1 MTMTRPALALFAAL
15 AFAEEYTPGPDSR
28 RQPGVP
34 KGTVTKHEWTS
45 KIFPGSARD
54 YWIYAPAQYRKGKPA
69 ATMVFLDG
77 GGFVN
82 EAGAFKATVVMDNL
96 IHKGE
101 IPVMIGVFINPGAVA
116 ADGAGQARFTRSYE
130 YDTIGPRFPDFLVK
144 EILPEVA
151 KSYDLS
157 PDPND
162 RGISGSS
169 SGGNGSFNAA
179 WQRPDAFRRVLSFIG
194 TFVHMRGADSLPAMI
209 RRTEPKPLRVF
220 LEAGKNDHV
229 LPGHPFGTFYAG
241 SWPIN
246 NQLMFEALQFA
257 GYDVKLEYGENA
269 HNMQHGA
276 AILPD
281 ALRWLWRD
289 YGKPIEPRPPMAMD
303 LPGWDPRAQVYS
315 VIQQGKPWEPIAGD
329 FRSIAGIAA
338 DKDGRVF
345 VADPAANRIWS
356 VEGGKAS
363 VFVEKS
369 GGATALRTAPDG
381 RLYASQPAA
390 RRIVSYGPEGTA
402 KPTVRDVVADDLAIT
417 ASGAIYYLDA
427 ARQTIGVTGADG
439 RKSVV
444 HQGGFEAPSA
454 IALSPD
460 HSLLLV
466 ADAKSRFNWSFQ
478 IRPDGSLA
486 SGEPFYR
493 VDMAEASTRGSAG
506 VTADSIGQAYF
517 ATALGIQL
525 CEQNG
530 RCAAILA
537 KPQPGDLERIAFGG
551 PDLGWLHAAQGAK
564 LFRRSVKTRGVDAPV
579 KPPRPPL

>member
-194 TFVHMRGADSLPAMI
+194 GFTNLRGDHTYPSLVRKME
-209 RRTEPKPLRVF
+209 TKPLRVY
-220 LEAGKNDHV
+220 LQD
-229 LPGHPFGTFYAG
+229 GTG
-241 SWPIN
+241 DVNVHS
-246 NQLMFEALQFA
+246 NQELALA
-257 GYDVKLEYGENA
+257 MRDTGYDYRLVIGTEA
-269 HNMQHGA
+269 HNSKHGA
-276 AILPD
+276 AILPE
-281 ALRWLWRD
+281 ALRWIWREHP
-289 YGKPIEPRPPMAMD
+289 KPIEKPMNGGRHFVTNNIAE
-303 LPGWDPRAQVYS
+303 PGK
-315 VIQQGKPWEPIAGD
+315 GWEVVSEGHA
-329 FRSIAGIAA
+329 
-338 DKDGRVF
+338 
-345 VADPAANRIWS
+345 S
-356 VEGGKAS
+356 VEG
-363 VFVEKS
+363 
-369 GGATALRTAPDG
+369 L
-381 RLYASQPAA
+381 AA
-390 RRIVSYGPEGTA
+390 
-402 KPTVRDVVADDLAIT
+402 
-417 ASGAIYYLDA
+417 DA
-427 ARQTIGVTGADG
+427 AGNVYFGDPSAHRIHKAGADG
-439 RKSVV
+439 RVSVFAEKTDGARPAAFDKSGRLHAVQPARHRLVAYDAAGKLSVTATGIDARDLAVTAGGAIYATDPAAHRLWWIGPGGAKRVV
-444 HQGGFEAPSA
+444 FEGIDSPVTPR
-454 IALSPD
+454 LTPD
-460 HSLLLV
+460 HSFLTV
-466 ADAKSRFNWSFQ
+466 TDSVERWVWNFQ
-478 IRPDGSLA
+478 VRADGSLSNGVPFHRLENPDAVGSGTLRSGAAGIAMDIDGFLYVA
-486 SGEPFYR
+486 SKVGIQISDPPGRSPGILNNPDR
-493 VDMAEASTRGSAG
+493 VDPRD
-506 VTADSIGQAYF
+506 VV
-517 ATALGIQL
+517 
-525 CEQNG
+525 
-530 RCAAILA
+530 
-537 KPQPGDLERIAFGG
+537 FGG
-551 PDLGWLHAAQGAK
+551 ADRQTLYVSSGGKLYRRAIRKRGATPWEV
-564 LFRRSVKTRGVDAPV
+564 LTPP
-579 KPPRPPL
+579 KPRL